1 MNYLPQTWQTYLHI
15 ATDDHAAVRRGRLLQ
30 ICLIL
35 VTAVL
40 ALRLILRLNQEIFTN
55 TLQTY
60 VIPLGFF
67 LLLILYVFFTLQLIR
82 QIRFDSASHLL
93 LLPPLIAD
101 AIILLI
107 EPLALWVHPLFILL
121 FMVTAVALLPRQ
133 QSWPYLL
140 VTIGTGFYL
149 QSLGQPGI
157 YFALASVATTAVVWA
172 IKREQTHIREA
183 LSQATDEL
191 SHLNATLQQRIDDQ
205 LIDLERRNERLEFS
219 LTVIRTANE
228 SLELEAL
235 LKNSVKLIYEE
246 FDLYHV
252 SILLLDDTTRFVVV
266 QEAIGEA
273 SQQLKT
279 EEYRLGI
286 GSQSLVGQATQ
297 RRQAQYAT
305 NTADDPFF
313 LRHPL
318 LPETSAELAVPLIT
332 RGYLVGALDMQSRDT
347 DTFTPEDITIVQLI
361 ADQLANSIDNAL
373 LFKQLEKRTEQMTE
387 LQNITSLMT
396 LQNDVQSAL
405 NVLAQRAKILLQADG
420 TGIFLWQEETNTLE
434 LVLNIDMGVKITGYN
449 LDSDEG
455 LAGLSFREGE
465 TYVIDNYN
473 TWSGRLDAF
482 AEADFQALM
491 TVPLK
496 ERDRPIG
503 VLSFTRRTPDHPF
516 NVEEIQL
523 IELLAAQA
531 GTILTN
537 QELFENLH
545 VLVQRERVLNKITA
559 EVRHSLNADTIV
571 ESAAQQLG
579 EVLGNKQ
586 VHVRLY
592 PPQERYM
599 RPDANKVS
607 HG

>member
-1 MNYLPQTWQTYLHI
+1 
-15 ATDDHAAVRRGRLLQ
+15 
-30 ICLIL
+30 
-35 VTAVL
+35 
-40 ALRLILRLNQEIFTN
+40 
-55 TLQTY
+55 
-60 VIPLGFF
+60 
-67 LLLILYVFFTLQLIR
+67 
-82 QIRFDSASHLL
+82 
-93 LLPPLIAD
+93 
-101 AIILLI
+101 
-107 EPLALWVHPLFILL
+107 
-121 FMVTAVALLPRQ
+121 
-133 QSWPYLL
+133 
-140 VTIGTGFYL
+140 
-149 QSLGQPGI
+149 
-157 YFALASVATTAVVWA
+157 VVWA
-172 IKREQTHIREA
+172 IKREQTHAREA
-183 LSQATDEL
+183 LSQATNEL
-191 SHLNATLQQRIDDQ
+191 SRLNATLQQRVADQ
-205 LIDLERRNERLEFS
+205 LVDLEYRNKQLEFS
-219 LTVIRTANE
+219 LAVIRTANE

-235 LKNSVKLIYEE
+235 LKKSVNLIHDE
-246 FDLYHV
+246 FGLHHV

-266 QEAIGEA
+266 QEATGA
-273 SQQLKT
+273 VGQQLKT
-279 EEYRLGI
+279 EGYRLGL

-297 RRQAQYAT
+297 RRQAQHAT
-305 NTADDPFF
+305 NTAEDPFF
-313 LRHPL
+313 QRHPL
-318 LPETSAELAVPLIT
+318 LPETNSELALPLIT
-332 RGYLVGALDMQSRDT
+332 RGYLVGALDMQSRDA
-347 DTFTPEDITIVQLI
+347 DAFTPQDITVLQLI

-387 LQNITSLMT
+387 LQTITSLMT
-396 LQNDVQSAL
+396 LQNDVQSTL
-405 NVLAQRAKILLQADG
+405 NVLAQRAKTLLQADG
-420 TGIFLWQEETNTLE
+420 TGVFLWREETNKLE
-434 LVLNIDMGVKITGYN
+434 LVLNIDIGANIIGYN
-449 LDSDEG
+449 LDPDEG

-473 TWSGRLDAF
+473 TWSGRLEAF

-503 VLSFTRRTPDHPF
+503 VLSLIRRTPDHPF

-531 GTILTN
+531 GTIITN

-599 RPDANKVS
+599 RPDITKTS